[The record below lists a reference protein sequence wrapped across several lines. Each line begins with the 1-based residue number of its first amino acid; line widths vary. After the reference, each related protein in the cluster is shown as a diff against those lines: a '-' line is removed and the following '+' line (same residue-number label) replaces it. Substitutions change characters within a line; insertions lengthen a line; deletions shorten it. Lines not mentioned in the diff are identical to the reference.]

1 MVAEEV
7 VELSLDADPEFDSV
21 ESGTPLEPFN
31 DTDDAAPVEELDD
44 SGELESLEDL
54 DELEEVE
61 TAEELEEVEDLE
73 PLEELEELD
82 EIEELEVLEEIEEL
96 DVLEDVEP
104 LEEDK
109 PLAAASPAERIDFV
123 SGINIDAELEE
134 AEFYLQQG
142 LYDDSERVVQTLME
156 DLPGLPDLQAK
167 MDEINQSRQAAEA
180 EPEATDFVDIMSAL
194 QDDDLLAATDFLD
207 SFGDK
212 AAADD
217 ELSQKTV
224 SELDSSD
231 TESHFNLGIAYKEMG
246 LYDDAVA
253 EFEKAGS
260 DPARALDCLTLTGQC
275 HMEAGETDAAMNAFK
290 AGLAHEGL
298 SDDGRMSL
306 HFELGM
312 LHQMNGQLLEA
323 FESFQLVAEKDPFF
337 RDVADL
343 VKNLRRELGLDDK
356 DNDDGPQG
364 DRDRVS
370 YV

>member
-1 MVAEEV
+1 M
-7 VELSLDADPEFDSV
+7 
-21 ESGTPLEPFN
+21 
-31 DTDDAAPVEELDD
+31 DD
-44 SGELESLEDL
+44 SGDPEVLDDL
-54 DELEEVE
+54 DELEEIE
-61 TAEELEEVEDLE
+61 TAEELEEVVDLE

-82 EIEELEVLEEIEEL
+82 EIEEL

-104 LEEDK
+104 LEEDE
-109 PLAAASPAERIDFV
+109 PLAAALPAERIAFV
-123 SGINIDAELEE
+123 SGLNIDAELEE

-142 LYDDSERVVQTLME
+142 LYDDAERVVQTLME

-167 MDEINQSRQAAEA
+167 MDEINQSRHAAEA
-180 EPEATDFVDIMSAL
+180 EPEATDFVDIMSDL
-194 QDDDLLAATDFLD
+194 QDDDLLAATDFID

-231 TESHFNLGIAYKEMG
+231 TESHFNLGIAYKEMD
-246 LYDDAVA
+246 LYDDAIA

-260 DPARALDCLTLTGQC
+260 DPTRALDCITLTGQC
-275 HMEAGETDAAMNAFK
+275 HMEAGDTEAAMNAFK

-298 SDDGRMSL
+298 SDEGRMSL

-323 FESFQLVAEKDPFF
+323 FELFQLVAEKDSFF
-337 RDVADL
+337 RDVANL
-343 VKNLRRELGLDDK
+343 IKNLRRELGLDDK